1 MAYNKVVDFLRSLK
15 LTYTTYNFL
24 HASKLEHNKAPYKNA
39 GLRKQLFQSI
49 SSKDFEGL
57 PVGDIPWMDKDV
69 SLEEIKQKLQ
79 RTNFSEEV
87 KQAILSWKENGYI
100 ILKNFFSNEV
110 VDAVNK
116 EIEDLL
122 AAKKIEFTLG
132 NKVMFANKK
141 SELIQNITVQKNVTD
156 ILDFILGKKVIPFQT
171 INFITGSQQHAHS
184 DSIHMTTYPLGYLT
198 AIWVALE
205 DVDETNGPLSYYP
218 GSHKL
223 PYILNHNYERGGNA
237 LTVGADSNYLKY
249 EEKIGEVVK
258 TTNFPKQIFKAQKGD
273 LLIWHANL
281 IHGGEKITRQGS
293 TRKSMVVHYFA
304 EDVVKYH
311 EINERPALLG

>member
-1 MAYNKVVDFLRSLK
+1 MANNKLVDFLRSLK
-15 LTYTTYNFL
+15 VTYTTYNLL
-24 HASKLEHNKAPYKNA
+24 HVSKLEHNKAPYKNV

-49 SSKDFEGL
+49 SSKDFQGL
-57 PVGDIPWMDKDV
+57 PVGDIPWMDKDI
-69 SLEEIKQKLQ
+69 SLEEIKQKLAQ
-79 RTNFSEEV
+79 TNFSEDT
-87 KQAILSWKENGYI
+87 KNQILSWKENGYL
-100 ILKNFFSNEV
+100 ILKNFFSSEV
-110 VDAVNK
+110 IDSINK

-122 AAKKIEFTLG
+122 VKKEVEFSLG

-141 SELIQNITVQKNVTD
+141 SAFIQNITVQKNLTD
-156 ILDFILGKKVIPFQT
+156 ILGFILGRKVIPFQT

-205 DVDETNGPLSYYP
+205 DVDDTNGPLAYYP

-223 PYILNHNYERGGNA
+223 PYILNHSYERGGNA
-237 LTVGADSNYLKY
+237 LTVGADCNYLRY
-249 EEKIGEVVK
+249 EEKIGEVIK
-258 TTNFPKQIFKAQKGD
+258 TTNFNKHIFKAQKGD
-273 LLIWHANL
+273 VLIWHANL

-304 EDVVKYH
+304 EDVIKYH
-311 EINERPALLG
+311 EITERPALLE